1 MTGKRIPY
9 FRFYPSDFMRGVRGL
24 TAQEV
29 GVYTMLLCRMYEES
43 GPIECH
49 ILRLSTYCGMRE
61 ATFEK
66 TLNKLV
72 ALGKINL
79 ANGMLSNDRAEIE
92 ISNRS
97 NDLKIASA
105 AGKASAEKRQQNQRA
120 ESTTVQHK
128 ANHTD
133 TNTDTEDRDTNVSLV
148 LFAPEPDQ
156 TEAAISKYNEAAKAT
171 GWPIVQRISPARK
184 AALKA
189 RLKDCGGIDGWTD
202 AIQKAVDSDFLCG
215 RTDKSW
221 MGFGFDWLTKS
232 ANFTKLME
240 GNYANRTGNNGGAA
254 GGTANQGTRRAGIGS
269 GTTDAFA
276 AVAERL
282 SRM

>member
-79 ANGMLSNDRAEIE
+79 ANGMLSNGRAEIE

-105 AGKASAEKRQQNQRA
+105 AGKASAEKRQQNQRVKP
-120 ESTTVQHK
+120 TTVQRK

-133 TNTDTEDRDTNVSLV
+133 TDTEDRDTNVSLV
-148 LFAPEPDQ
+148 LFAHDDVSKPDMFEDFWQ
-156 TEAAISKYNEAAKAT
+156 QYPHRNGAKKGKAAAKAAWDRKIKAKASPKDIISGAMRYASDRQVISGYAKDPST
-171 GWPIVQRISPARK
+171 WLNQEGWMDDVEQS
-184 AALKA
+184 
-189 RLKDCGGIDGWTD
+189 
-202 AIQKAVDSDFLCG
+202 
-215 RTDKSW
+215 
-221 MGFGFDWLTKS
+221 
-232 ANFTKLME
+232 
-240 GNYANRTGNNGGAA
+240 GNNGGSA
-254 GGTANQGTRRAGIGS
+254 GGPANQGTRRAGIGS